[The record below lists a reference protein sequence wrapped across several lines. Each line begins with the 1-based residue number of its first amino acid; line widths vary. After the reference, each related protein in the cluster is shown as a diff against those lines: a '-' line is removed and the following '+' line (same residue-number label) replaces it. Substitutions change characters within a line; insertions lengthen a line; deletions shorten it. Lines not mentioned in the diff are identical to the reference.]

1 MARAAK
7 TKTLSPA
14 AGTQAALWRTGAT
27 GRQLSSLAGGS
38 RGRGVSDAPGG
49 RRHQHGALS
58 VFRRRDDLG
67 SGGSAAA
74 LDRIA
79 RGAAGALHRLEKRV
93 RADGDGTR

>member
-7 TKTLSPA
+7 TKTVSPA
-14 AGTQAALWRTGAT
+14 AGTQAALWRTAAT

-38 RGRGVSDAPGG
+38 RGRRVSDAPGG

-67 SGGSAAA
+67 SGG
-74 LDRIA
+74 
-79 RGAAGALHRLEKRV
+79 GAAGLERTARGGASAPHPPQEPV
-93 RADGDGTR
+93 RAVGGRA

>member
-79 RGAAGALHRLEKRV
+79 GVPRALYTDWKNVYV
-93 RADGDGTR
+93 RTATE